1 MLRFAKGI
9 TPYYANARESFV
21 KSGIAQLAL
30 RELQENL
37 SNIKGLGAL
46 GVAVM
51 LCTLSGPFGT
61 IEVLGVVPRFA
72 YWSFI
77 IVPTYAV
84 GVAIHAV
91 ILAGQSPVSMRKRVI
106 AAGLTAFAVSTYV
119 SLVNIAALPNYP
131 TDPLARLAA
140 FGVALIIAGLV
151 SFAISLFM
159 APAKSVTQTQ
169 PDRSALL
176 DRMSHDK
183 RGPLVSLHAEDH
195 YVGVET
201 TKGSEL
207 ILIRLADAI
216 ELAHPT
222 QGTRIHRSHW
232 VVNAQVTDYTKD
244 NDAWAVILSN
254 GQSVPVSRGY
264 RKNAIQAGL
273 IPARG

>member
-9 TPYYANARESFV
+9 IPYYANARESFV

-131 TDPLARLAA
+131 TDPLARLAT

-183 RGPLVSLHAEDH
+183 RGPLVSLHDEDH
-195 YVGVET
+195 YVGGET
-201 TKGSEL
+201 TKGPEL

-264 RKNAIQAGL
+264 RKIQYR
-273 IPARG
+273 RG